1 MPVQKKRFSVRK
13 KTLTEKK
20 ICDRKMSCADLFDL
34 IITSERLGVPMAFDV
49 QTINWFW
56 NNCLLIS

>member
-1 MPVQKKRFSVRK
+1 
-13 KTLTEKK
+13 
-20 ICDRKMSCADLFDL
+20 MSCADIFDL
-34 IITSERLGVPMAFDV
+34 IMASERIGVIITFDA